1 MQIPTY
7 GEQSI
12 EMRIALHNF
21 FLLLVLLAVS
31 SCLSVPKLKCP
42 AEESNGYKW
51 PEKAIGESSVQYCN
65 GIGYYRRICLY
76 KNTSSGPSAVWS
88 SLVNMCK
95 CKGDDT
101 WKETPAGQ
109 YAYIDCPGAYEGYIG
124 RFCTPEGDWGLI
136 KDLCYLPDG
145 RNVDEYEVE
154 L

>member
-65 GIGYYRRICLY
+65 GNWVLS
-76 KNTSSGPSAVWS
+76 TH
-88 SLVNMCK
+88 
-95 CKGDDT
+95 
-101 WKETPAGQ
+101 
-109 YAYIDCPGAYEGYIG
+109 
-124 RFCTPEGDWGLI
+124 
-136 KDLCYLPDG
+136 LPLQ
-145 RNVDEYEVE
+145 EY
-154 L
+154 